1 MTTRHRRITVAL
13 VSVLLAAPV
22 GMGLTGCDP
31 GDAVDCVRAA
41 DAASDSVG
49 LLRKAAQDAV
59 LYPDEDDKT
68 FDRIRDNLDEIRD
81 KQSDDDVIAA
91 VDDME
96 EAVNNVEDAVDDGD
110 RTPDLSPIVRA
121 AGKVTKACA
130 P

>member
-1 MTTRHRRITVAL
+1 MTARHRHITVAL
-13 VSVLLAAPV
+13 VSALLVAPV
-22 GMGLTGCDP
+22 GVGLAGCDP

-59 LYPDEDDKT
+59 LYPNEDDKA
-68 FDRIRDNLDEIRD
+68 FDHIRDNLGEIRD
-81 KQSDDDVIAA
+81 KQSDKDVIAA

-96 EAVNNVEDAVDDGD
+96 EAVNNVEDAVNDGD
-110 RTPDLSPIVRA
+110 RTPDLTPIVRA
-121 AGKVTKACA
+121 AGKVTRACA